1 METARSK
8 TLSYS
13 FMNSNEQHAGKT
25 ESMCDDFDDSSDFE
39 DYGDANTGFHGQ
51 TSFDMRFLWH
61 STFGVAFMTVAA
73 TRKRPGSWR
82 LRASEATLA
91 IAHRNVHQPG
101 RLRVT
106 AHPADSNSER

>member
-1 METARSK
+1 
-8 TLSYS
+8 
-13 FMNSNEQHAGKT
+13 MNSNEQHAGKT
-25 ESMCDDFDDSSDFE
+25 ESMCDDFGDSSDFEDYGDFDDSSDFE

-106 AHPADSNSER
+106 AHPAESNSER